1 MEINVKNIV
10 NLSNVKMSINITNII
25 TVTHESPAAVG
36 SSPGRSDVSQAGTS
50 DIIERR
56 GESQGGG
63 GSGAAQGRPTSA
75 KRRETLDNDTGTSVV
90 IIASQ
95 PQFSLSESEAEHHD
109 QAGLESAELGNG
121 YRAPREG
128 DHGAGGDGVEG
139 CEIEEIEEIVL
150 EDADD
155 GEVAE
160 AEGRP
165 PQPPLLEAAEEL
177 PVNLDVPA
185 PDRQSRVRRHRSWSQ
200 SCTKRKCVRCIE
212 KGL

>member
-1 MEINVKNIV
+1 MEINLKNIV
-10 NLSNVKMSINITNII
+10 NLNNVKMSVNISNII
-25 TVTHESPAAVG
+25 TVTHETPAADG
-36 SSPGRSDVSQAGTS
+36 SSQGGSGVSQAGTS

-75 KRRETLDNDTGTSVV
+75 KRRKTVDNDTGTDVV
-90 IIASQ
+90 INASP
-95 PQFSLSESEAEHHD
+95 PQFSLSESEAELND
-109 QAGLESAELGNG
+109 LAGLDGAEHGNG

-139 CEIEEIEEIVL
+139 CEIEEIVL

-165 PQPPLLEAAEEL
+165 PQPPLFEAAAEL
-177 PVNLDVPA
+177 PVNLVAPA

-200 SCTKRKCVRCIE
+200 SCTKRKCFRCIE

>member
-1 MEINVKNIV
+1 MEINIKNIV
-10 NLSNVKMSINITNII
+10 NLNNVKMSVNISNII

-165 PQPPLLEAAEEL
+165 PQPLQDADDGVLDPAVPGGVRARLTDWEESCQFKKCL
-177 PVNLDVPA
+177 RCRRKPDLD
-185 PDRQSRVRRHRSWSQ
+185 
-200 SCTKRKCVRCIE
+200 
-212 KGL
+212 